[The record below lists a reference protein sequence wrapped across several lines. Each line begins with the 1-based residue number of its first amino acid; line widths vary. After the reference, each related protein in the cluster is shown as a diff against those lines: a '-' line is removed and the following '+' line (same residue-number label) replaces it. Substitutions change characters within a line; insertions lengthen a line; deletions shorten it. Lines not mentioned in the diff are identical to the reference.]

1 MASVVEQWRAIT
13 GYEGAYEVNTLSCV
27 RSLDRII
34 GGRWPGSTRRWSG
47 RILTATINPN
57 GYPQVQ
63 LCRLGHRVNALPHV
77 LMLRAFVGPPPPGT
91 EARHLD
97 GNPMNGALENLAWG
111 TKSENARDQ
120 VRHGTH
126 RCTALI
132 ADHRGHLLVLPNLTQ
147 RSIKRGHRQCLACAR
162 TRECW
167 RKAVKAGRT
176 FNFTTEANRKYELI
190 MRQLSELVDAPSFPI
205 PA

>member
-1 MASVVEQWRAIT
+1 MDQSVEQWSAIA
-13 GYEGAYEVNTLSCV
+13 GYEGAYEVNNFSRV

-34 GGRWPGSTRRWSG
+34 GGRWPGSTRRWPG
-47 RILTATINPN
+47 RILTATVNQS

-63 LCRLGHRVNALPHV
+63 LCRAGRCVNALPHV
-77 LMLRAFVGPPPPGT
+77 LALRAFVGPPPPNM

-97 GNPMNGALENLAWG
+97 GDSSNGAITNLRWG

-120 VRHGTH
+120 VKHRTH
-126 RCTALI
+126 RCTALA
-132 ADHRGHLLVLPNLTQ
+132 ADHRGHLLISPNLT
-147 RSIKRGHRQCLACAR
+147 RRGIKRGHRQCLACAR

-167 RKAVKAGRT
+167 RKAVRAGRA
-176 FNFTTEANRKYELI
+176 FDFDAEANKKYALI
-190 MRQLSELVDAPSFPI
+190 MQQLSEPTGEPSFPI